1 MHIQGPHTRFPLAGV
16 SKRQGCASHSTPEA
30 EIVAADYAM
39 SRIGIPAI
47 TLWRLIGGKDPNF
60 VFYDDNQTMIGVVRT
75 GKNPTMRHL
84 ERSHGICIA
93 WMHEVFQEGYVSLA
107 YEVTAKMAADIHT
120 KAFKDHVSWAHAC
133 QLINIMP
140 PTMLSSVEVMDMMK
154 ATHQQSADEKGHQ
167 HYSFKNEVPCFPYT
181 QTPILPQELY
191 RAGLSSKE
199 GVQETD
205 STDPI
210 LVAKFPRMLRGV
222 PSALRPGKYLRST
235 WILREG
241 QWHRIEDEVPIPSE
255 PQKFDRYVERA
266 VFQYHFQRG
275 SAATTRVHRT
285 ASPAVSA
292 YPLPDCSRCRV
303 RDSPALCRQV
313 CDLVVRAAHGGYGGV
328 FRAGSEGM
336 GGDINEIPA
345 LESTVVAVA
354 RAAKEADF
362 PQFTFVPEFIEVT
375 RAGTGNHEVVF
386 QDKHGKEMF
395 KARSDSLSGATGFS
409 MTIKASDIENSSPRV
424 WLLVGLEDD
433 NWWQTYAPPDV
444 NIVCVPEAD
453 ARGAYQYC
461 KDIY

>member
-1 MHIQGPHTRFPLAGV
+1 M
-16 SKRQGCASHSTPEA
+16 
-30 EIVAADYAM
+30 
-39 SRIGIPAI
+39 
-47 TLWRLIGGKDPNF
+47 
-60 VFYDDNQTMIGVVRT
+60 
-75 GKNPTMRHL
+75 
-84 ERSHGICIA
+84 
-93 WMHEVFQEGYVSLA
+93 SLA

-167 HYSFKNEVPCFPYT
+167 HYSFKNEGPCFPYT

-210 LVAKFPRMLRGV
+210 LVVKFPRMLRGV

-292 YPLPDCSRCRV
+292 SSLPDCSRCRV

-336 GGDINEIPA
+336 GGDINDMGVFFA
-345 LESTVVAVA
+345 LGLKAWGVISTKFLRSNLPSSLL
-354 RAAKEADF
+354 RA
-362 PQFTFVPEFIEVT
+362 PQKKQIFLNLHSCP
-375 RAGTGNHEVVF
+375 
-386 QDKHGKEMF
+386 
-395 KARSDSLSGATGFS
+395 
-409 MTIKASDIENSSPRV
+409 NSSR
-424 WLLVGLEDD
+424 
-433 NWWQTYAPPDV
+433 
-444 NIVCVPEAD
+444 
-453 ARGAYQYC
+453 
-461 KDIY
+461 